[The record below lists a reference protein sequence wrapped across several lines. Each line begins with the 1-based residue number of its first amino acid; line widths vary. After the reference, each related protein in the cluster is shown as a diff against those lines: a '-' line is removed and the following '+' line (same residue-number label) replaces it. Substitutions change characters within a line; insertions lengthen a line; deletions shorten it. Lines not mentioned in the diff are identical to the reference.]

1 MAGSLPAL
9 APRRKALPLASVR
22 PMPYDP
28 RAVNFDFSADQ
39 KSLREQARKFLAE
52 HASSTRVRRILDGAA
67 PHDAELWRG
76 MGEMGWMG
84 TAIPE
89 QYGGAGFGHLELCV
103 IAEEL
108 GRSLAPAPFSSTIY
122 LAAEALLLAGSD
134 AQKKR
139 WLPRI
144 AQGSAIGCLA
154 LAEGPQAPT
163 ARNLATRADGARL
176 TGAKTPV
183 ADGDVAHFAIVAARA
198 DQDRVG
204 LFLVDLAGSGVTRT
218 AVTTV
223 DPTRSHARLAFDATP
238 AEPLSAPDQGWPLVE
253 RLLDRAA
260 VLVAFEQI
268 GGAQAALEMARE
280 YALGRFAFGRQI
292 ASFQAIKHKLADMYV
307 GVELARSNAY
317 YGAWALSK
325 DAPELPVAAAAA
337 RVAACEAYYQ
347 AAKEN
352 IQIHGGMGFTWEFD
366 CHLHYRRAKLTGL
379 MLGSARRWKDLL
391 VARLEAGAAQAG
403 R

>member
-1 MAGSLPAL
+1 
-9 APRRKALPLASVR
+9 
-22 PMPYDP
+22 MPYDP
-28 RAVNFDFSADQ
+28 PAVNFDFSADQ
-39 KSLREQARKFLAE
+39 KALRDQARKFLAE
-52 HASSTRVRRILDGAA
+52 HASSTRVRRILEGAA
-67 PHDAELWRG
+67 PYDAELWRG

-89 QYGGAGFGHLELCV
+89 AHGGAGFGHLELCV

-108 GRSLAPAPFSSTIY
+108 GRSLAPTPFASTIY

-144 AQGSAIGCLA
+144 AQGEAIGCLA
-154 LAEGPQAPT
+154 LAEGPQVATP
-163 ARNLATRADGARL
+163 ANLATRAEGARL
-176 TGAKTPV
+176 SGIKVPV
-183 ADGDVAHFAIVAARA
+183 TDGDVADFAVVLAAQGAGRA
-198 DQDRVG
+198 G
-204 LFLVDLAGSGVTRT
+204 LFLVDLKGPGVTR
-218 AVTTV
+218 ASLATV
-223 DPTRSHARLAFDATP
+223 DPTRSHARIVLDGAP
-238 AEPLSAPDQGWPLVE
+238 GEPLGAPGEGWPLTG

-260 VLVAFEQI
+260 VLVAFEQL

-317 YGAWALSK
+317 YGAWALTK

-337 RVAACEAYYQ
+337 RVAASEAYYQ

-379 MLGSARRWKDLL
+379 MLGSPRRWKDLL
-391 VARLEAGAAQAG
+391 VARLEAGAA
-403 R
+403 

>member
-1 MAGSLPAL
+1 L
-9 APRRKALPLASVR
+9 
-22 PMPYDP
+22 PYDP
-28 RAVNFDFSADQ
+28 AVNFDFSPDQ
-39 KSLREQARKFLAE
+39 KALREQARKFLGE
-52 HASSTRVRRILDGAA
+52 HASSTRVRRILEGAA
-67 PHDAELWRG
+67 PYDAELWRG

-89 QYGGAGFGHLELCV
+89 PLGGAGFGHLELCV

-108 GRSLAPAPFSSTIY
+108 GRSLAPTPFASTIY

-134 AQKKR
+134 AQRKR

-144 AQGSAIGCLA
+144 AQGDAIGCLA
-154 LAEGPQAPT
+154 LAEGPQVATP
-163 ARNLATRADGARL
+163 ANLATRADAGRL
-176 TGAKTPV
+176 TGVKVPV
-183 ADGDVAHFAIVAARA
+183 ADGDVADFAIVLASEGAGRA
-198 DQDRVG
+198 S
-204 LFLVDLAGSGVTRT
+204 LFLVDLKGPGVTRA
-218 AVTTV
+218 AVATV
-223 DPTRSHARLAFDATP
+223 DPTRSHARMALDG
-238 AEPLSAPDQGWPLVE
+238 APGELLGAVGQGWPLAE

-268 GGAQAALEMARE
+268 GGAQASLEMARE

-317 YGAWALSK
+317 YGAWALTK

-337 RVAACEAYYQ
+337 RVAASEAYYQ

-391 VARLEAGAAQAG
+391 VARLEAGAA
-403 R
+403 

>member
-1 MAGSLPAL
+1 MSLP
-9 APRRKALPLASVR
+9 PLVSPSR
-22 PMPYDP
+22 LPYDP
-28 RAVNFDFSADQ
+28 AVNFDFSPDQ
-39 KSLREQARKFLAE
+39 KALREQARKFLGE
-52 HASSTRVRRILDGAA
+52 HASSTRVRRILEGAA
-67 PHDAELWRG
+67 PYDAELWRG

-89 QYGGAGFGHLELCV
+89 PLGGAGFGHLELCV

-108 GRSLAPAPFSSTIY
+108 GRSLAPTPFASTIY

-134 AQKKR
+134 AQRKR

-144 AQGSAIGCLA
+144 AQGEAIGCLA
-154 LAEGPQAPT
+154 LAEGPQVATP
-163 ARNLATRADGARL
+163 ANLATRADGARL
-176 TGAKTPV
+176 TGVKVPV
-183 ADGDVAHFAIVAARA
+183 ADGDVADFAVVLASEGAGRA
-198 DQDRVG
+198 S
-204 LFLVDLAGSGVTRT
+204 LFLVDLKGPGVTRA
-218 AVTTV
+218 AVATV
-223 DPTRSHARLAFDATP
+223 DPTRSHARIALDG
-238 AEPLSAPDQGWPLVE
+238 APGELLGAAGQGWALAE

-268 GGAQAALEMARE
+268 GGAQASLEMARE

-317 YGAWALSK
+317 YGAWALTK

-337 RVAACEAYYQ
+337 RVAASEAYYQ

-391 VARLEAGAAQAG
+391 VARLEAGAA
-403 R
+403 

>member
-1 MAGSLPAL
+1 
-9 APRRKALPLASVR
+9 
-22 PMPYDP
+22 MPYDP
-28 RAVNFDFSADQ
+28 PAVNFDFSADQ
-39 KSLREQARKFLAE
+39 KALRDQARKFLAE
-52 HASSTRVRRILDGAA
+52 HSSSIRVRRILEGAA
-67 PHDAELWRG
+67 PYDAELWRG

-89 QYGGAGFGHLELCV
+89 THGGAGFGHLELCV

-108 GRSLAPAPFSSTIY
+108 GRSLAPTPFASTIY

-144 AQGSAIGCLA
+144 AQGEAIGCLA
-154 LAEGPQAPT
+154 LAEGPQVATP
-163 ARNLATRADGARL
+163 ANLATRAEGTRL
-176 TGAKTPV
+176 TGTKVPV
-183 ADGDVAHFAIVAARA
+183 TDGDVADFAVVLAAQGAGRA
-198 DQDRVG
+198 G
-204 LFLVDLAGSGVTRT
+204 LFLVDLKGPGVTR
-218 AVTTV
+218 ASLATV
-223 DPTRSHARLAFDATP
+223 DPTRSHARIVLDGAP
-238 AEPLSAPDQGWPLVE
+238 GEPLGAPGEGWPLTE

-260 VLVAFEQI
+260 VLVAFEQL

-317 YGAWALSK
+317 YGAWALTK

-337 RVAACEAYYQ
+337 RVAASEAYYQ

-366 CHLHYRRAKLTGL
+366 CHLHYRRAKLTSL

-391 VARLEAGAAQAG
+391 VTRLEAGAA
-403 R
+403 

>member
-1 MAGSLPAL
+1 MCLPPL
-9 APRRKALPLASVR
+9 VCLPR
-22 PMPYDP
+22 MPYDP
-28 RAVNFDFSADQ
+28 AVNFDFSADQ
-39 KSLREQARKFLAE
+39 KALREQARKFLGE
-52 HASSTRVRRILDGAA
+52 HASSTRVRRILEGAA
-67 PHDAELWRG
+67 PYDAELWRG

-89 QYGGAGFGHLELCV
+89 PLGGAGFGHLELCV

-108 GRSLAPAPFSSTIY
+108 GRSLAPTPFASTIY

-134 AQKKR
+134 AQRKR

-144 AQGSAIGCLA
+144 AQGDAIGCLA
-154 LAEGPQAPT
+154 LAEGPQVATP
-163 ARNLATRADGARL
+163 ANLATRADAGRL
-176 TGAKTPV
+176 TGVKVPV
-183 ADGDVAHFAIVAARA
+183 ADGDVADFAIVLASEGAGRA
-198 DQDRVG
+198 S
-204 LFLVDLAGSGVTRT
+204 LFLVDLKGPGVTRA
-218 AVTTV
+218 AVATV
-223 DPTRSHARLAFDATP
+223 DPTRSHARMALDG
-238 AEPLSAPDQGWPLVE
+238 APGELLGAVGQGWPLAE

-268 GGAQAALEMARE
+268 GGAQASLEMARE

-317 YGAWALSK
+317 YGAWALTK

-337 RVAACEAYYQ
+337 RVAASEAYYQ

-391 VARLEAGAAQAG
+391 VARLEAGAA
-403 R
+403 